1 MLFKS
6 WTELGLRRRLIVTS
20 VVSLNFLLNSVKN
33 LSLTELYMGHSIKK
47 WCSSSTLSL
56 HALQNLSLAGIVG
69 LQYLPVSIAR
79 LCALNL
85 SFVKKE
91 HKYLLI
97 LNVTYFVVQKLLKI
111 FVYQCFQHK
120 NVISGSV
127 TTPKASLFQDNL
139 STFFVARR

>member
-6 WTELGLRRRLIVTS
+6 WNELGLTRRLIVTS

-69 LQYLPVSIAR
+69 LQYLPVSIIDVSII
-79 LCALNL
+79 C
-85 SFVKKE
+85 
-91 HKYLLI
+91 I
-97 LNVTYFVVQKLLKI
+97 LRV
-111 FVYQCFQHK
+111 
-120 NVISGSV
+120 
-127 TTPKASLFQDNL
+127 
-139 STFFVARR
+139 

>member
-1 MLFKS
+1 M
-6 WTELGLRRRLIVTS
+6 
-20 VVSLNFLLNSVKN
+20 
-33 LSLTELYMGHSIKK
+33 
-47 WCSSSTLSL
+47 
-56 HALQNLSLAGIVG
+56 G
-69 LQYLPVSIAR
+69 LQYLPVSIAS

>member
-33 LSLTELYMGHSIKK
+33 ISLTELYMGHSIKK

-69 LQYLPVSIAR
+69 LQHLPISIAR

-85 SFVKKE
+85 SFVKKART
-91 HKYLLI
+91 YLLI
-97 LNVTYFVVQKLLKI
+97 LNVRYFCSSKVARILLKNLS
-111 FVYQCFQHK
+111 FPV
-120 NVISGSV
+120 
-127 TTPKASLFQDNL
+127 SLFL
-139 STFFVARR
+139 YVVTGS